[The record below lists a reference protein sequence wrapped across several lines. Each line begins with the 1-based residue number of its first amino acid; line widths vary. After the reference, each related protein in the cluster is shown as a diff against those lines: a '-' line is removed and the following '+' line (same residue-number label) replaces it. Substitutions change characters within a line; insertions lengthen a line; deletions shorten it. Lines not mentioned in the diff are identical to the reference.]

1 MILIHC
7 ALLSEAQYIIEKEK
21 LKLKQKN
28 PRIYLNNKIVLVVS
42 NIGQLNTTT
51 TLEFIYQNYK
61 ISKAINIGIA
71 GCNDKSVKIGAL
83 FCTNHQLENIPY
95 IQLQT
100 VNSAQLP
107 TSHFSLPTLFDME
120 GKYFIELSNKYLD
133 KKNIFIFK
141 VVSDH
146 LDDTIPSKEFVKQ
159 LIKKNIKSI
168 EKWI

>member
-28 PRIYLNNKIVLVVS
+28 PKVYLNDKIVLVVS
-42 NIGQLNTTT
+42 NVGKNNTITA
-51 TLEFIYQNYK
+51 LEFIYQNYK

-71 GCNDKSVKIGAL
+71 GCNDKSIEIGAL
-83 FCTNHQLENIPY
+83 FCTNHHLENIPY
-95 IQLQT
+95 MQLQT
-100 VNSAQLP
+100 VHSPQLLTLNSSFL
-107 TSHFSLPTLFDME
+107 TLFDME
-120 GKYFIELSNKYLD
+120 GRYFIEISNKYLE
-133 KKNIFIFK
+133 KKDIFVFK